1 MPRAGAG
8 VVAILIIA
16 IYAADGYSNDR
27 TTVCVRAGDRRRVA
41 IDGNADDGV
50 VAVDEWW
57 W

>member
-1 MPRAGAG
+1 MPRAGTG

-27 TTVCVRAGDRRRVA
+27 TTVCVRAGDRCRVTV
-41 IDGNADDGV
+41 DGNADDGV